1 LKAIN
6 PSLRF
11 LQEVD
16 KRTGYRTKQ
25 MLVAPVV
32 DAQTSELLGVVQI
45 INNKAGFPFAPIAL
59 EGVKGSVRNPGDR
72 VYPAQQAGAGG
83 QDQVR
88 FPGFGRRDFSPGTR
102 IGDAHRAS
110 QELDIEEVLVNEF
123 QVKHQALGV
132 ALGKFFNV
140 PYEPFKGDRIKPAD
154 LLKNLKRDF
163 LEQASGLRWKKP
175 PKA

>member
-1 LKAIN
+1 LFNADRLTIYSVGDDKASIVSKVKTGLNSFKDLRLPIADQSIAGHVALAKKTVNIRDVYDDAELKAIN

-45 INNKAGFPFAPIAL
+45 INNKAGVPFAPIAL
-59 EGVKGSVRNPGDR
+59 EGVKGLVRNPGDR
-72 VYPAQQAGAGG
+72 LYPTQQTRAGG

-88 FPGFGRRDFSPGTR
+88 FPGFRRRDFGPG
-102 IGDAHRAS
+102 A
-110 QELDIEEVLVNEF
+110 
-123 QVKHQALGV
+123 
-132 ALGKFFNV
+132 
-140 PYEPFKGDRIKPAD
+140 
-154 LLKNLKRDF
+154 
-163 LEQASGLRWKKP
+163 
-175 PKA
+175 